1 MKSKTSHSLEFR
13 VCNLSTSTHKTK
25 EGRNCLE
32 IVQKVKYYSFQQN
45 TVIHYS
51 TLKIGFS
58 QVSNLLNYATSTECI
73 AVE

>member
-13 VCNLSTSTHKTK
+13 VCNLSTSAHKTM

-32 IVQKVKYYSFQQN
+32 IVQRLKYYTFQQS

-58 QVSNLLNYATSTECI
+58 QVSKLIKDIMQPPPNA
-73 AVE
+73 